1 VSIKVVCLP
10 VRDDADEIVAMMLAQ
25 LLERAGCEAHVVS
38 LARADVTLAE
48 VSKEKPDVVCLSA
61 LPPFAMAHARRLY
74 SMLREQEPRLS
85 ILIGLWNY
93 TDDATRAAN
102 EISRGE
108 ADHISTTLAQ
118 AVAEIKP
125 GPPNQPG
132 PEISAEPGPA
142 ANEVTRPDRSTLP
155 ATVSK

>member
-1 VSIKVVCLP
+1 
-10 VRDDADEIVAMMLAQ
+10 Q
-25 LLERAGCEAHVVS
+25 LLELAGCEAHVVS
-38 LARADVTLAE
+38 LTRAEVMLAE
-48 VSKEKPDVVCLSA
+48 VSEEKPEVVCLSG

-74 SMLREQEPRLS
+74 SKLRKQEPRLP

-125 GPPNQPG
+125 GPAANQPG
-132 PEISAEPGPA
+132 RPPGPEHDPQLDAEPGPA
-142 ANEVTRPDRSTLP
+142 ANEVARPDCSTLP
-155 ATVSK
+155 ATASK